1 MLIEQA
7 FHNLPEIL
15 VGSGYAKQDYQ
26 KGFEASIVG
35 AFSLAVLQE
44 LNGRNA
50 PNPISFLFAEK
61 RYPDIEPNLRADLFV
76 NLSRLFTGSED
87 YADFGFRFSNWIEAK
102 YFRKT
107 GGTPPITSNLGLIV
121 ADLLRLIV
129 LVPKEDH
136 GRAGRY
142 FLHVYKGDP
151 LKMKLIKVQRDDGT
165 KREWVE
171 KLLAAGDHEIKDLEL
186 SKEQAWPSFFKHLG
200 TAFDSA
206 TCELAVTN
214 YRIVPPHKTDDPSYT
229 LILTRINSAKL
240 VFNGTSMTLNAD
252 RTVVVAPVVAALVAA
267 AHVAAAPAD
276 AAAAAAAAAKVVNDF
291 RRMVADTMK
300 PKKPRK
306 KRAKKAANNAAPTP

>member
-1 MLIEQA
+1 
-7 FHNLPEIL
+7 
-15 VGSGYAKQDYQ
+15 
-26 KGFEASIVG
+26 
-35 AFSLAVLQE
+35 
-44 LNGRNA
+44 
-50 PNPISFLFAEK
+50 
-61 RYPDIEPNLRADLFV
+61 
-76 NLSRLFTGSED
+76 
-87 YADFGFRFSNWIEAK
+87 
-102 YFRKT
+102 
-107 GGTPPITSNLGLIV
+107 
-121 ADLLRLIV
+121 
-129 LVPKEDH
+129 
-136 GRAGRY
+136 
-142 FLHVYKGDP
+142 
-151 LKMKLIKVQRDDGT
+151 MKLIKVQRDDGT

-276 AAAAAAAAAKVVNDF
+276 AAAAAAAKVVNDF